1 MLSPRP
7 QMDYQGR
14 TRAVAQGP
22 GVISTGGSRRRG
34 TTRGV
39 LLPWLLVLVLLW
51 LACPGR
57 GEPTDTPH
65 TVVDLEVF
73 TREGCPR
80 CAAAERF
87 LTELQRAQPALR
99 IVVHDVAKDVAALAR
114 LQELATALG
123 VPAVGV
129 PAFYLRGQLLVGYLS
144 ADTTGARLIALL
156 ASPALWP
163 EETAP
168 AGACL
173 PEASTSCPPESAA
186 LTTDSETIDTRYFGR
201 LSVRTLGL
209 PVFTVVLGLLDG
221 FNPCAMW
228 VLLFL
233 LSLLVHL
240 RDRVKMVV
248 IGGTFV
254 VVSGLVYFTFMAAW
268 LNIFVLV
275 GISRMTQVVL
285 GGIALVVGAINIK
298 DFFAFGRGISLSIP
312 AVAKPGIY
320 ARVRRILS
328 ADNLAGAL
336 AGVVVLAVLV
346 NTVELLCTA
355 GFPAV
360 YTRVLTLRQLSW
372 WAYYGYLGLYN
383 MAYMLDDSL
392 MLLIAVVTLGRRQ
405 LQEHEGRW
413 LKLVSGTVMLGLGVA
428 LMATPEWLAG

>member
-1 MLSPRP
+1 
-7 QMDYQGR
+7 
-14 TRAVAQGP
+14 
-22 GVISTGGSRRRG
+22 
-34 TTRGV
+34 
-39 LLPWLLVLVLLW
+39 
-51 LACPGR
+51 
-57 GEPTDTPH
+57 
-65 TVVDLEVF
+65 VVDLEVF

-80 CAAAERF
+80 CAAAEHF

-99 IVVHDVAKDVAALAR
+99 IIVHDVAKDVSALAR
-114 LQELATALG
+114 LRKLATVLG

-156 ASPALWP
+156 ASPAP
-163 EETAP
+163 GPDEAAP

-173 PEASTSCPPESAA
+173 PQASTSCAPERAA
-186 LTTDSETIDTRYFGR
+186 LTTDSESIDTRYFGR
-201 LSVRTLGL
+201 LSVQTLGL

-240 RDRVKMVV
+240 RNRVKMVLV
-248 IGGTFV
+248 GGTFV
-254 VVSGLVYFTFMAAW
+254 VVSGLVYFAFMAAW

-285 GGIALVVGAINIK
+285 GGIALFIGAINVK

-312 AVAKPGIY
+312 AVTRPGIY
-320 ARVRRILS
+320 ARVRHILA

-360 YTRVLTLRQLSW
+360 YTRILTLRQLSW

-383 MAYMLDDSL
+383 VAYMFDDSL
-392 MLLIAVVTLGRRQ
+392 MLLIAVVTLGRRK

-413 LKLVSGTVMLGLGVA
+413 LKLISGAVMMGLGA
-428 LMATPEWLAG
+428 TLMAMPEWLTG